1 MYHAP
6 YINYVVRWKLL
17 SDHPVLEMSF
27 VRKKTDYMLSILI
40 NLINYSEYHVFHL
53 IIFFKQLTV
62 ILYTQCSS
70 HLSVLY
76 CFS

>member
-27 VRKKTDYMLSILI
+27 FRKIISILI
-40 NLINYSEYHVFHL
+40 NLNFNYSAYHVFNL
-53 IIFFKQLTV
+53 IIFKQLTAIV
-62 ILYTQCSS
+62 YTQ
-70 HLSVLY
+70 
-76 CFS
+76 